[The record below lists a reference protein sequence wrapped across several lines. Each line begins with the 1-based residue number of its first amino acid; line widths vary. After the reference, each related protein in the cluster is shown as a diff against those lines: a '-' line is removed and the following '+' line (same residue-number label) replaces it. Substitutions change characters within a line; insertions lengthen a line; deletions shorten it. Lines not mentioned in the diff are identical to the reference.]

1 MSTKM
6 RVLLSFE
13 FNDVEPGS
21 EDEEWIVSTIEKL
34 ALDMST
40 SSLPSDPTSVS
51 VHDVQ
56 FYSTDI
62 GGWV

>member
-13 FNDVEPGS
+13 YNDIDPGS
-21 EDEEWIVSTIEKL
+21 KEEEIIVETIERL
-34 ALDMST
+34 TIDLREVADR
-40 SSLPSDPTSVS
+40 VS

-62 GGWV
+62 GSWI